1 MDNTYLVA
9 GKRIPAH
16 PMTDCWWLM
25 SDEELRD
32 LADDIK
38 KNGQREPVVVSRD
51 GARLLDGRDRCK
63 ACEILGRPVLA
74 VTCKDGV
81 DEDVVAVNA
90 NAKRKHGTRS
100 QLELVAARMA
110 NTMAGCNQ
118 HSPIGTTTNADA
130 ASICGVSKRQ
140 ISRARQILDDPIL
153 VESVENRTLPVSVA
167 HRIKDET
174 EQSKQEVVDLVRTEG
189 LSGEKAVD
197 KVLKVRRYADAARR
211 RIEREGRPKDTEPVE
226 WHTCAVKDLPV
237 DDNSV
242 DHIITDPPYVQEAVD
257 AGVYSDLA
265 KTAYRVLRPGGML
278 VIVSGHFF
286 LPEVIRQLEA
296 SDMEYRWVLAH
307 LLPGAHASHFSRSV
321 LTGWKPIIVYSKPSQ
336 SDRTERIYDVITVPV
351 AMKQENQFHK
361 WQQNEAGMK
370 LLVEKFAAPGDTVCD
385 PFSGGGTIPL
395 VAKRHGCRVIAAD
408 IDADC
413 IKSGKDRINMWYNKS
428 DSDPVP
434 PWGVDGSDWKQ
445 HERTVND

>member
-174 EQSKQEVVDLVRTEG
+174 EQSKQEVIDLTKS
-189 LSGEKAVD
+189 LSAEKAAE
-197 KVLKVRRYADAARR
+197 KVLEKRRKSEAARKKA
-211 RIEREGRPKDTEPVE
+211 ELLGRQPDTNPVE

-237 DDNSV
+237 ADDSV
-242 DHIITDPPYVQEAVD
+242 DWIITDPPYEEAAVQE
-257 AGVYSDLA
+257 GVYADLS
-265 KTAYRVLRPGGML
+265 KTAYRVLKPGGGL
-278 VIVSGHFF
+278 VVLVGQVH
-286 LPEVIRQLEA
+286 LPRVFSQLEQ
-296 SDMEYRWVLAH
+296 SDLKYRWILTFNQ
-307 LLPGAHASHFSRSV
+307 PGAKRPNYVRQIFACC
-321 LTGWKPIIVYSKPSQ
+321 KPIILYIKPGG
-336 SDRTERIYDVITVPV
+336 ERPRRVTDLINSPFIPR
-351 AMKQENQFHK
+351 QENEYHK
-361 WQQNEAGMK
+361 WQQSESGMDM
-370 LLVEKFAAPGDTVCD
+370 LVKHFAVPQETVCD